1 VLNKQA
7 RLLGRQ
13 LGAMAPRLIIA
24 SYFGSEAWIAKNI
37 AAVKGFVAALN
48 RGIDAHNA
56 NPDEAKAV
64 LAKHTGLKPE
74 LFKDMPLPAFE
85 KRILESDFQP
95 MLDVALRYKFVERKF
110 PISEV
115 ISTHVRA

>member
-13 LGAMAPRLIIA
+13 LGAMSPRLIIA
-24 SYFGSEAWIAKNI
+24 SYFGSEAWIGKNVAI
-37 AAVKGFVAALN
+37 VKAFVAALN

-56 NPDEAKAV
+56 NPEEAKAV
-64 LAKHTGLKPE
+64 IAKHTGLKPE

-85 KRILESDFQP
+85 KAIVESDFQP

-115 ISTHVRA
+115 ISRHMRA